1 MKNTWDLMKEVA
13 KDEVRKR
20 GDYTELAELKKVER
34 EANKRLGYKSKLD
47 RLVENPPKH
56 LKPEPILKYIDRVK
70 DGGDPF
76 RYASYAD
83 GQEKSDITGQKNPN
97 YNALPKDMFQRILP
111 LPKNKKV
118 KFEPLNLPFLPTEFD
133 EPKPKPRKEIKRPKA
148 EGIVSVLNLNRLG

>member
-76 RYASYAD
+76 KYESWNGKTSPD
-83 GQEKSDITGQKNPN
+83 EK

-118 KFEPLNLPFLPTEFD
+118 KFEPLKYEYLPMEFD
-133 EPKPKPRKEIKRPKA
+133 EPKPKPKKEIKRPKA

>member
-34 EANKRLGYKSKLD
+34 DANKRMGYKSKLD
-47 RLVENPPKH
+47 RLIENPPKH

-76 RYASYAD
+76 KYESWNGKTSPD
-83 GQEKSDITGQKNPN
+83 EK
-97 YNALPKDMFQRILP
+97 YNSLPKDMFQRILP

-118 KFEPLNLPFLPTEFD
+118 KFEPLKYEYLPMEFD
-133 EPKPKPRKEIKRPKA
+133 EPKPKPKKEIKRPKA

>member
-34 EANKRLGYKSKLD
+34 DANKRMVYKSKLD

-76 RYASYAD
+76 KYESWNGKTSPD
-83 GQEKSDITGQKNPN
+83 EK